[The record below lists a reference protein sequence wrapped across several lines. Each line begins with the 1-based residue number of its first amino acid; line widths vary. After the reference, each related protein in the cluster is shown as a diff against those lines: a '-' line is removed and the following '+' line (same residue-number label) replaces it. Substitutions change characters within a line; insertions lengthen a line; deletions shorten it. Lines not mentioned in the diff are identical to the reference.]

1 MARKIKYYLVAAEA
15 LPEIFIRVAEA
26 KRMMQTGEADT
37 VGAATKMAG
46 ISRSAFYKYKDAVQP
61 FNDMKSEHIITFY
74 TLLKDVSGTLSSV
87 LGVFAASGANILT
100 INQSIPTNGCAAV
113 TISAETS
120 AMEKSLE
127 QLITEHQ
134 LKDQVEM
141 TGTFCIGRS
150 QEGVC
155 VLVDGE
161 FVQAKHDISLRFRG
175 SSNQRLLDV
184 KKTLAAG
191 QPVWWEDEKV
201 FATHTMEK

>member
-1 MARKIKYYLVAAEA
+1 MV
-15 LPEIFIRVAEA
+15 
-26 KRMMQTGEADT
+26 
-37 VGAATKMAG
+37 G

-127 QLITEHQ
+127 QLIT
-134 LKDQVEM
+134 
-141 TGTFCIGRS
+141 
-150 QEGVC
+150 
-155 VLVDGE
+155 
-161 FVQAKHDISLRFRG
+161 DISA
-175 SSNQRLLDV
+175 LDNV
-184 KKTLAAG
+184 IKFEILAG
-191 QPVWWEDEKV
+191 
-201 FATHTMEK
+201 